1 MEYADALAEAGSGK
15 TCAVDVQ
22 AADVC
27 HVVSASFVWV
37 GQKNRDGDFMHGAV
51 VVVLNADGKA
61 FLAHNMVLCDD
72 DQWTCELVG
81 FPAQGLSNDTFT
93 FVLDVCATLAL
104 VSRTYIWRPLNASLG
119 KIARSVAASTRSS
132 HSGSARS
139 RARFVELKVSLNEGQ
154 SQVVPSFS
162 ARTLAP

>member
-1 MEYADALAEAGSGK
+1 MVLGAQKFPPRCNFTVCKKKASVGELAVEFWMEYADALAEAGSGK

-22 AADVC
+22 AADAC
-27 HVVSASFVWV
+27 HVVSASFVWG
-37 GQKNRDGDFMHGAV
+37 GQKNRDGDFMDGA

-93 FVLDVCATLAL
+93 FVLDVCATL
-104 VSRTYIWRPLNASLG
+104 WRPLNASLG
-119 KIARSVAASTRSS
+119 KIARLICCCLHKIIA
-132 HSGSARS
+132 
-139 RARFVELKVSLNEGQ
+139 
-154 SQVVPSFS
+154 
-162 ARTLAP
+162 

>member
-1 MEYADALAEAGSGK
+1 MRRHKPGDGSRCSEVSTTMELHRLQEESVSWGACCGVLDGVCRRAGAEAGSGK

-22 AADVC
+22 AADAC
-27 HVVSASFVWV
+27 HVVSASFVW
-37 GQKNRDGDFMHGAV
+37 GGPKNRDGDFMDGAV

-93 FVLDVCATLAL
+93 FVLGVCATL
-104 VSRTYIWRPLNASLG
+104 WRPLNASLG
-119 KIARSVAASTRSS
+119 KIARLICCCLHKIIA
-132 HSGSARS
+132 
-139 RARFVELKVSLNEGQ
+139 
-154 SQVVPSFS
+154 
-162 ARTLAP
+162 